1 MDSIALPVVS
11 LIEERDFPNEK
22 VMHGDGKII
31 NLQLKSYL
39 CALSKSNKIQQKQLL
54 SLLKIVSIDNWGNFL
69 MSR

>member
-11 LIEERDFPNEK
+11 LNEERDFPKEK

-39 CALSKSNKIQQKQLL
+39 YALSKSNKIQQKQLL
-54 SLLKIVSIDNWGNFL
+54 SLLKIVSIDNWGNFFNV
-69 MSR
+69 

>member
-11 LIEERDFPNEK
+11 LIEERHFPKEK

>member
-11 LIEERDFPNEK
+11 LIEERDFPKEK

-39 CALSKSNKIQQKQLL
+39 CVLSKSNKIQQKQLL

>member
-11 LIEERDFPNEK
+11 LIEERDFPMEK
-22 VMHGDGKII
+22 VMHGDRKII

>member
-11 LIEERDFPNEK
+11 LIEERDFPKEK

>member
-1 MDSIALPVVS
+1 MDSIALLVVS
-11 LIEERDFPNEK
+11 LIEERDFPKEK

>member
-11 LIEERDFPNEK
+11 LIEERDFPKEK

-54 SLLKIVSIDNWGNFL
+54 SLLKIVSIDNWGEFFNV
-69 MSR
+69 

>member
-1 MDSIALPVVS
+1 MDSIALPMVS
-11 LIEERDFPNEK
+11 LIEERDFPKEK

-31 NLQLKSYL
+31 KLQLKSYL

>member
-1 MDSIALPVVS
+1 MDSIALPMVS
-11 LIEERDFPNEK
+11 LIEERDFPKEK